1 MLHASFTWPPADVL
15 SRLVERARSGLS
27 SDLDALLVALR
38 PPLLAFFQRRQPSDV
53 AEDLTQLALIRISGA
68 VDRIDPQRADSYLST
83 VARNLL
89 RTAYKVTAR
98 DKGRDGASDPADL
111 PTRTSPADSAVEYED
126 LVRAIHHAC
135 VTKLAPGLRDVAVRL
150 LDGDS
155 PADVASALHIS
166 PVTVRTRMM
175 RVRRV
180 LRTELVAYVD
190 TSGEQMA
197 KHG

>member
-1 MLHASFTWPPADVL
+1 MLYASFTWPPADVL
-15 SRLVERARSGLS
+15 SRLVEGARSGLS
-27 SDLDALLVALR
+27 SDLDALLIALR
-38 PPLLAFFQRRQPSDV
+38 PALLAFFQRRQPSDV

-89 RTAYKVTAR
+89 RTAFKVTAR
-98 DKGRDGASDPADL
+98 ERGRDGYSDPADL

-126 LVRAIHHAC
+126 LVRAIHRAC
-135 VTKLAPGLRDVAVRL
+135 VTKLGPGLRDVAVRL

-180 LRTELVAYVD
+180 LRTELAAYVD
-190 TSGEQMA
+190 ISGDQMA
-197 KHG
+197 NHG